1 MAALSAK
8 SSNGR
13 INWILHQGRL
23 TEIGPSFPKF
33 TMSAIDTSIWFGLLA
48 AGSEDIVKYAK
59 AEQGGI
65 ALQEMQEV
73 DEDYSWQNAAT
84 HITTTFLQR
93 VK

>member
-1 MAALSAK
+1 MPALSAK

-23 TEIGPSFPKF
+23 TEIGPSSPKF
-33 TMSAIDTSIWFGLLA
+33 TLTATDTSILFGLLA

-59 AEQGGI
+59 QEQGGV

-73 DEDYSWQNAAT
+73 DEDFASGIEVDEDYS
-84 HITTTFLQR
+84 
-93 VK
+93 